1 VLHQQFLDQQVLLE
15 QQVLRV
21 LLDLQEPPVLPVQ
34 LVLVDRLPITA
45 LSKITMTK
53 QPQPLIRLM
62 Q

>member
-1 VLHQQFLDQQVLLE
+1 VLQALPDLHQQFLDQQV
-15 QQVLRV
+15 
-21 LLDLQEPPVLPVQ
+21 Q
-34 LVLVDRLPITA
+34 LVLVDHLPITA